1 MVVKNDVKRHASPP
15 RRDDDRE
22 GHYVFNLGE
31 NLTPRC
37 ECFFVVLVGLPF
49 ELDSYYTVI
58 VGYGVCKMASALV
71 GFAFL
76 SDKGFTV
83 KS

>member
-1 MVVKNDVKRHASPP
+1 MVKDEVKRHASPP

-37 ECFFVVLVGLPF
+37 ECFFIVIVGLPF
-49 ELDSYYTVI
+49 KLDAEYTMI
-58 VGYGVCKMASALV
+58 VWYGVCEIESAML
-71 GFAFL
+71 GFFPL
-76 SDKGFTV
+76 SDEGFTV
-83 KS
+83 NS